1 MLTAIIAIATI
12 GLTIWLMSRNVNIG
26 IILLVD
32 SVVVAVATQ
41 MPFTV
46 SLSAAAKGAL
56 SERCIGTIAI
66 LVLIMILERTM
77 RDEGMLSSLAQNLKQ
92 LVGNG
97 KAVAYLM
104 PAVIGMLPSPGG
116 ARFSCPM
123 VEEVA
128 GNRSSQETKAFVNY
142 WFRHVWQDCFFLY
155 PSAIAASKILGL
167 NVFQVSLPVM
177 AFGVFHA
184 WVGWMMTRR
193 EVEALPHVEAGSRKE
208 AWRGFGKAV
217 FPVVEIILLYMA
229 LNQLH
234 VPFDLEIASVITL
247 ATLFTVRRLSPGKIG
262 GIVKKAF
269 QPRYIL
275 IIFGVMIFMEIF
287 TQSGLVNQMLTAM
300 TTLGLPKEVFFVL
313 LPMVAG
319 ISSGFSLSTISLT
332 FPILAPMGLTANLL
346 YVACAYVSGFIGNM
360 ITPMHLCGVMTS
372 EFFGV
377 KVNRILARV
386 MRGELAV
393 LALVACVLLLLR
405 FL

>member
-1 MLTAIIAIATI
+1 MLTAVIAISAI
-12 GLTIWLMSRNVNIG
+12 ALTVWLMSREVNIG
-26 IILLVD
+26 IILLID
-32 SVVVAVATQ
+32 SLVVVVATR
-41 MPFTV
+41 MPPGV

-56 SERCIGTIAI
+56 SERCLGTIAI
-66 LVLIMILERTM
+66 LVLIMILERSM
-77 RDEGMLSSLAQNLKQ
+77 RDEGMLSSLAQSLKQ

-193 EVEALPHVEAGSRKE
+193 EVDALPHVETGSRRD
-208 AWRGFGKAV
+208 AWRGFAKAA
-217 FPVVEIILLYMA
+217 FPVVEIIFLYMVF
-229 LNQLH
+229 NQLH
-234 VPFDLEIASVITL
+234 VPFDLEIAAVITL
-247 ATLFTVRRLSPGKIG
+247 ATLFALRRFTLKKIG
-262 GIVKKAF
+262 LVVKNAF
-269 QPRYIL
+269 QPKYIL
-275 IIFGVMIFMEIF
+275 IILGVMIFMEIF
-287 TQSGLVNQMLTAM
+287 TQSGLVGQMLDGM
-300 TTLGLPKEVFFVL
+300 TSLGLPKEVFFVL

-319 ISSGFSLSTISLT
+319 VSSGFSLSTISLT

-372 EFFGV
+372 EYFGV
-377 KVNRILARV
+377 KMNRILARV
-386 MRGELAV
+386 MKGELAV
-393 LALVACVLLLLR
+393 LALVAMVLLLLR
-405 FL
+405 I